1 MKASVTAKLLLGVF
15 IAVAVF
21 VSSLRASLD
30 EVLAALPPLK
40 TISAAPVEPEQ
51 AAAAFAKPEARSPLR
66 TFESIVASDI
76 LFALSQAVEQSFRPS
91 GTVTLNPL
99 RELPDLSEFAKPFSV
114 AIVAAPSRLARGTLI
129 FRFQVQNE
137 SGLVGEWSVPFTAQ
151 VYGEAWFARSPLR
164 RGGIASA
171 SDFEIREVDLLSDP
185 EAVPARN
192 ELISRHEYSRD
203 ITPGKPLL
211 WADLVERSLVRK
223 GDIVDVSAV
232 QGMLAVSMR
241 AVARQDG
248 SDGDIILF
256 RNIDSSREFPARVV
270 AKGRA
275 EIIF

>member
-1 MKASVTAKLLLGVF
+1 MKASAATKLLLGVF

-40 TISAAPVEPEQ
+40 TIAATPVPPER
-51 AAAAFAKPEARSPLR
+51 AAEAFAKPESRAPLR
-66 TFESIVASDI
+66 SFESITSSDVV
-76 LFALSQAVEQSFRPS
+76 FALSQAVEQSFRPN
-91 GTVTLNPL
+91 GTVTLSPL
-99 RELPDLSEFAKPFSV
+99 RELPDLTEFAKPFSV
-114 AIVAAPSRLARGTLI
+114 SIVSAPSRLARGNLI

-137 SGLVGEWSVPFTAQ
+137 SGLVGEWSLPFTAH

-185 EAVPARN
+185 EAVPARADA
-192 ELISRHEYSRD
+192 ISRHEYSRD
-203 ITPGKPLL
+203 IAPGKPLL
-211 WADLVERSLVRK
+211 WADIVARSLVRK
-223 GDIVDVSAV
+223 GDIVDVTAV
-232 QGMLAVSMR
+232 QGLLAVSMR

-248 SDGDIILF
+248 SDGDVIIF

-275 EIIF
+275 EILF